1 MRAHKNPKSEN
12 RELSIQ
18 ATIPLQS
25 LAFAG
30 FVLFSVSCYS
40 CKRELQGAEK
50 YLGNHTKERVQESTG
65 LFPTFACMDIILI
78 IITNTLVTGHHQ
90 GQI

>member
-1 MRAHKNPKSEN
+1 MAEAILKAHKNSKSEN

-25 LAFAG
+25 VAFAG

-40 CKRELQGAEK
+40 CKRELQGAKK
-50 YLGNHTKERVQESTG
+50 YLGDHTKERVQESR
-65 LFPTFACMDIILI
+65 LIKDEILGSSQLLHAWI
-78 IITNTLVTGHHQ
+78 
-90 GQI
+90 